1 MLRIIVC
8 TIAFFLFGVLY
19 AEIINSFDLIRFM
32 LNPYV
37 FGAIV
42 SSVFLFSEIL
52 LRRFEERAGLS
63 NQDHM
68 RFGKIRHIYYIG
80 LSIIGFILLAM
91 VPFVWW
97 GTIKKLAE
105 SANKGTIARSIK
117 PMMDRPM

>member
-63 NQDHM
+63 NQDQE
-68 RFGKIRHIYYIG
+68 RFEKIRRIYYLG
-80 LSIIGFILLAM
+80 LSVIGVILFIML
-91 VPFVWW
+91 PFVWW
-97 GTIKKLAE
+97 GAIKKLAE
-105 SANKGTIARSIK
+105 SANKGIY
-117 PMMDRPM
+117 